1 MRGSNDVLHTS
12 IRFLFNSNG
21 RRNNTTSNKGY
32 VMEIECKGIGNL
44 SISSSDKIIVDL
56 EEVDMSF
63 LEDVEISDIVSWC
76 DTEKLLEQM
85 DTDELFKELLE
96 DENNQEALHEHLRAS
111 GYIFN
116 KA

>member
-1 MRGSNDVLHTS
+1 
-12 IRFLFNSNG
+12 
-21 RRNNTTSNKGY
+21 
-32 VMEIECKGIGNL
+32 MEIECKGIGNL

-85 DTDELFKELLE
+85 DGDEILSWV
-96 DENNQEALHEHLRAS
+96 ENNL
-111 GYIFN
+111 GVKVI
-116 KA
+116 KD